1 MSRQWMRY
9 CSIVVGGSGGKTIDL
24 SELRCRFTIRQF
36 TLHSVNEAY
45 IRITNVKKETAKL
58 FTSPD
63 SEYKDI
69 TLDLG
74 YVENHG
80 ILFKGKIKQ
89 AIYGRE
95 NPTETFLELIC
106 SDAEIAL
113 RHAVVNKTFKAG
125 STAQDHYD
133 EILNKFKEFGVTT
146 GKTIGIDL
154 SQMKYPRATTLFGM
168 GSDIVRTL
176 AKSVAS
182 NFKIL
187 NGEAHLIRRDKE
199 FEDGP
204 IEVNSNTGM
213 IGSASQTIQGIQV
226 RILINPNVSIFKRIH
241 LNEDE
246 ILRARF
252 ALDAAGGNIASSK
265 NQVSLADDGVYKVL
279 QVETTGDT
287 RGNPWYMDLECLV
300 TTASEYAY
308 VPKNLYPAMGVGG
321 KS

>member
-1 MSRQWMRY
+1 MSRQWMRF
-9 CSIVVGGSGGKTIDL
+9 CSIIAGGSGGKTIDL

-36 TLHSVNEAY
+36 TSHSANEAY

-74 YVENHG
+74 YVEGHG
-80 ILFKGKIKQ
+80 VVFKGKIKQ

-106 SDAEIAL
+106 SDGEKAL

-125 STAQDHYD
+125 STAKDHYD
-133 EILNKFKEFGVTT
+133 EILKKFDELGVKA
-146 GKTIGIDL
+146 GKIIGIDL
-154 SQMKYPRATTLFGM
+154 TQLKYPRATTLFGM
-168 GSDIVRTL
+168 GSDIVRTI
-176 AKSVAS
+176 AKSVSS
-182 NFKIL
+182 NFSIL
-187 NGEAHLIRRDKE
+187 NEEAHLIRRDKT

-226 RILINPNVSIFKRIH
+226 RILINNNVTIHKLIH

-246 ILRARF
+246 ILKARF
-252 ALDAAGGNIASSK
+252 ALDAAGDNVQSQNS
-265 NQVSLADDGVYKVL
+265 QVSLADDGIYEVL

-300 TTASEYAY
+300 KGGGSYIPPT
-308 VPKNLYPAMGVGG
+308 LYPSMGAV
-321 KS
+321 